1 MNDRIKAIRKNAKM
15 TQQAFADA
23 LGLTQNFI
31 TQVETGAKNV
41 SDRTVRDICR
51 EFGVSEKWLRTGEG
65 EPYLKEEDVTSLLSR
80 LEESDDPF
88 IIDVIRAYMN
98 LNDNGRKVLKD
109 LCDDL
114 RRMQNEREQT

>member
-1 MNDRIKAIRKNAKM
+1 MNDRIKTIRKNAKM

-114 RRMQNEREQT
+114 RRMQNERDQT

>member
-1 MNDRIKAIRKNAKM
+1 MNDRIKTIRKNAKM